1 MDSSP
6 KNHHP
11 RVFLYLVRQFFFVYQ
26 DKILLLLQQPENHH
40 GDSRALTLSN
50 QTHGFFSL
58 QESRFKWLN
67 WVTVLIKADLSFLQL
82 GLVTKMK
89 KKTQNLSNVVHFN
102 WKKYMDK
109 ENLWYS
115 SVKRRSELFSWTTR
129 GSRHLLWIPEY
140 SVKIGSQ
147 I

>member
-1 MDSSP
+1 M
-6 KNHHP
+6 
-11 RVFLYLVRQFFFVYQ
+11 FLYLVRQFFFVYQ

-89 KKTQNLSNVVHFN
+89 KK
-102 WKKYMDK
+102 KKLKICQMLYILT
-109 ENLWYS
+109 ERN
-115 SVKRRSELFSWTTR
+115 T
-129 GSRHLLWIPEY
+129 WIK
-140 SVKIGSQ
+140 KIFDTVL
-147 I
+147 